1 VFLSET
7 ADARAIKPMTKT
19 LLTIGSRGSA
29 LALWQARHVAARLG
43 EFGVETRIEII
54 KTTGDHLQTASLALA
69 GGKGLFTKEIE
80 DALLAGL
87 VDLAVHSLKDLPA
100 DLPAGL
106 ALAAVPEREDPR
118 DALVGRTLAELEQG
132 ALVGTSSGRRAAQ
145 LRLMRPDLLVAPI
158 RGNVDTRLRKVR
170 EGEYAASLLA
180 VAGLRRLGLEDQI
193 AQIFSVDE
201 MTPAPGQGALGIE
214 TREQGEAWAIC
225 RRLEN
230 LASRRQVTCERAVL
244 AELGGGCQLPL
255 GALAEREGP
264 VLRARAVIIAPHSG
278 RFVRAVHWGAPEDA
292 ERIGREL
299 ARMLLSAGGG
309 AILEEVA
316 AAASAGNGA

>member
-1 VFLSET
+1 
-7 ADARAIKPMTKT
+7 MTKT

-29 LALWQARHVAARLG
+29 LALWQARYVASRLSAL
-43 EFGVETRIEII
+43 GVETKIEII
-54 KTTGDHLQTASLALA
+54 KTTGDHLQTASLAQT

-80 DALLAGL
+80 DALLAGHI
-87 VDLAVHSLKDLPA
+87 DLAVHSLKDLPV

-106 ALAAVPEREDPR
+106 ALAAVPERDDPR
-118 DALVGRTLAELEQG
+118 DALVGRTLEELAQG

-145 LRLMRPDLLVAPI
+145 LRLLRPDLLAQPI

-170 EGEYAASLLA
+170 EGAYAATLLA
-180 VAGLRRLGLEDQI
+180 VAGLRRLGLEGEI

-214 TREQGEAWAIC
+214 TREQGEAWEIC
-225 RRLEN
+225 RQLEH
-230 LASRRQVTCERAVL
+230 LATRRQVVCERAVL

-255 GALAEREGP
+255 GALAEQEGS
-264 VLRARAVIIAPHSG
+264 VLHARAVIIAPQGG
-278 RFVRAVHWGAPEDA
+278 RFVRASHRGPVEDA

-299 ARMLLSAGGG
+299 ARTLLSAGGD

-316 AAASAGNGA
+316 AAASTRDDA